1 MRTVTQHWT
10 DWSPT
15 MQDALRRLTIDE
27 YSELSMLL
35 AADHRGRDQAR
46 IRKNPNAFQTFVVF
60 NGWDNPVAWAILT
73 DDNEIMVYVKR
84 YHRRKG
90 IGRKLLALARKHN
103 PGKRITTLVWS
114 PTSAKFYGSSA
125 RPKNWNVTDWY
136 GYSERLAA

>member
-1 MRTVTQHWT
+1 MRTVALHWT

-15 MQDALRRLTIDE
+15 MQDALRQLTIDE
-27 YSELSMLL
+27 YSELAMLL
-35 AADHRGRDQAR
+35 APLSDGRDQAR
-46 IRKNPNAFQTFVVF
+46 IRNNPDAFQTFVVF

-125 RPKNWNVTDWY
+125 RPKNWKVIDWY
-136 GYSERLAA
+136 GYSAKAAA

>member
-1 MRTVTQHWT
+1 
-10 DWSPT
+10 

-27 YSELSMLL
+27 YSELFMLL
-35 AADHRGRDQAR
+35 APDHRGQDQRR
-46 IRKNPNAFQTFVVF
+46 IQKNPDAFQTFVVF

-90 IGRKLLALARKHN
+90 IGRKLLSLARKHN

-125 RPKNWNVTDWY
+125 RPRNWKVTDWY
-136 GYSERLAA
+136 GYAERLAA